1 MTNTQ
6 TVLELAHADAQQLRK
21 KIGDNAAKAEQA
33 TWADVTTVQADIK
46 ALGTRLTTLAAHQ
59 ADAVQADIAKA
70 IASLHAAGEM
80 VEDKA
85 MATKDGIA
93 KANAALLESA
103 TSAMQSLGSA
113 VDAARSRLAHAIEP
127 EAGTV

>member
-6 TVLELAHADAQQLRK
+6 TVLELAQADAQQLRK
-21 KIGDNAAKAEQA
+21 KIADNAAKAEQA
-33 TWADVTTVQADIK
+33 TWADVTAVQAEIK
-46 ALGTRLTTLAAHQ
+46 ALSTRLTTLAAHQ

-70 IASLHAAGEM
+70 VASLHAAGAL

-85 MATKDGIA
+85 TATKDGIA

-103 TSAMQSLGSA
+103 NSAMQSLGAA
-113 VDAARSRLAHAIEP
+113 VDAARTRLAHAIEP
-127 EAGTV
+127 EAGAV